1 MKKPLSALSPE
12 EFKRLYDYSPEAATG
27 VIEDDLVYPSKI
39 AETVEIQIHLIE
51 VFDGGYS
58 FSGLARFKASQNRRV
73 SVAVKGISISS
84 KGVKI
89 FAFPRDVRMVD
100 KILQNLREDTEVVI
114 IPDIWRDEIL
124 MPKGDAGVNS
134 FFKSLS
140 VYQESVNNAVKM
152 LDMSI
157 KELDAMTNFVP
168 EENKE
173 QLEEDLYALVNQTRT
188 VFDQVNKLIP
198 KVVEL
203 YTRIANL
210 GQKFGMSCNDGD
222 AA

>member
-27 VIEDDLVYPSKI
+27 VIKDDPVLLSRI

-73 SVAVKGISISS
+73 SVAVEGISS
-84 KGVKI
+84 VKVKMS
-89 FAFPRDVRMVD
+89 AFPLDVRMVD
-100 KILQNLREDTEVVI
+100 KILQNLQRDTEVVI

-124 MPKGDAGVNS
+124 MPRGDAGVNS
-134 FFKSLS
+134 VFKSLS

-173 QLEEDLYALVNQTRT
+173 QLEEDLYALVNQART

-203 YTRIANL
+203 YTRITNS
-210 GQKFGMSCNDGD
+210 GQKFGVSCGNGD

>member
-27 VIEDDLVYPSKI
+27 VIEDDPVLVSKI
-39 AETVEIQIHLIE
+39 AETAEIQIHLIK
-51 VFDGGYS
+51 VLDGGYS
-58 FSGLARFKASQNRRV
+58 FSGLARFKASENRRV
-73 SVAVKGISISS
+73 SVAVKGISSVE
-84 KGVKI
+84 VKT
-89 FAFPRDVRMVD
+89 FMFPLDVMMVD
-100 KILQNLREDTEVVI
+100 KILQNLQRDTEVVI
-114 IPDIWRDEIL
+114 IPDEWRDEIL

-173 QLEEDLYALVNQTRT
+173 QLEEDLYALVNQART

-203 YTRIANL
+203 YTRITNS
-210 GQKFGMSCNDGD
+210 GQKFGVSCGNGD